1 MKLKILIF
9 TVFLV
14 FTTGLAQAQTNRGPR
29 ERNDPQ
35 RQERMEKIKNAK
47 IAYLTDKLQ
56 LTTEEAQKF
65 WPLYNAYEAD
75 RRQAHV
81 RPRIMKEAN
90 LEVMSESQLREA
102 INEMHSNRQ
111 NELNVEKQYVDKFL
125 KVISV
130 KQLATLYRSEREFTK
145 VLLKKLDNQR
155 SPGQMNNR

>member
-14 FTTGLAQAQTNRGPR
+14 FTTVLAQAQAQRGSR
-29 ERNDPQ
+29 NRNDPQ

-56 LTTEEAQKF
+56 LTTEQAQKF
-65 WPLYNAYEAD
+65 WPLYNTYEAD
-75 RRQAHV
+75 RRQAHM

-90 LEVMSESQLREA
+90 LEVMSDTQLRDA
-102 INEMHSNRQ
+102 INEMHTVRQ

-130 KQLATLYRSEREFTK
+130 KQLATLYRSEREFTR

-155 SPGQMNNR
+155 SPERMNNR